1 MKLKTLCLSAVLGL
15 SVSNVNA
22 GIPVVDAGSIA
33 QAVLQLD
40 QMRQQLME
48 AQKLLQQQKAAYDA
62 IIGSRDVGALF
73 NNPALK
79 QYLPSGMQSLY
90 NDVKNK
96 NINGIADK
104 MANAAKQYENN
115 NKSGTNSASIQQA
128 KQQNALRNKVM
139 LDQIF
144 DSSQQ
149 RLNQLNSLMQSVDG
163 TQDAK
168 AAADL
173 GNRIQAEVGLLQAEQ
188 SKIQLV
194 KMLADA
200 EDKLVEQQQRA
211 AIQNYN
217 RVTGKTTTKT
227 VQHRF

>member
-33 QAVLQLD
+33 QAVIQVTELKRQYD
-40 QMRQQLME
+40 QMKMQ
-48 AQKLLQQQKAAYDA
+48 YDA
-62 IIGSRDVGALF
+62 IIGTRDVGALF
-73 NNPALK
+73 NDPQLK

-96 NINGIADK
+96 NINGIANK
-104 MANAAKQYENN
+104 MAQAAKDYENDS
-115 NKSGTNSASIQQA
+115 KSGTNSQSIQQA

-139 LDQIF
+139 IDQIF

-149 RLNQLNSLMQSVDG
+149 RLNQLDALMRSVDG
-163 TQDAK
+163 TQDQK
-168 AAADL
+168 AAMDL
-173 GNRIQAEVGLLQAEQ
+173 QNRIQTEVGLLQAEQ

-200 EDKLVEQQQRA
+200 EDKLVEQQQRV

-217 RVTGKTTTKT
+217 RSTGKTATKT
-227 VQHRF
+227 VPVRF

>member
-79 QYLPSGMQSLY
+79 EYLPSGMQSLY

-163 TQDAK
+163 T
-168 AAADL
+168 
-173 GNRIQAEVGLLQAEQ
+173 
-188 SKIQLV
+188 
-194 KMLADA
+194 
-200 EDKLVEQQQRA
+200 
-211 AIQNYN
+211 
-217 RVTGKTTTKT
+217 
-227 VQHRF
+227 

>member
-15 SVSNVNA
+15 SVSNINA

-33 QAVLQLD
+33 QAVIQVTELKRQYD
-40 QMRQQLME
+40 QMKMQ
-48 AQKLLQQQKAAYDA
+48 YNA
-62 IIGSRDVGALF
+62 IIGTRDVGALF
-73 NNPALK
+73 NDPQLK

-96 NINGIADK
+96 NINGIANK
-104 MANAAKQYENN
+104 MAQAAKDYENDS
-115 NKSGTNSASIQQA
+115 KSGTNSQSIQQA

-139 LDQIF
+139 IDQIF

-149 RLNQLNSLMQSVDG
+149 RLNQLDALMRSVDG
-163 TQDAK
+163 TQDQK
-168 AAADL
+168 AAMDL
-173 GNRIQAEVGLLQAEQ
+173 QNRIQTEVGLLQAEQ

>member
-22 GIPVVDAGSIA
+22 GIPVVDGVSNAARALEFA
-33 QAVLQLD
+33 QNLAQLQMQYK
-40 QMRQQLME
+40 QMEMQY
-48 AQKLLQQQKAAYDA
+48 KA
-62 IIGSRDVGALF
+62 IIGNRDIGALF

-96 NINGIADK
+96 NINGIANK
-104 MANAAKQYENN
+104 MAQAAKDYENDS
-115 NKSGTNSASIQQA
+115 KSGTNSQSIQQA

-139 LDQIF
+139 IDQIF

-149 RLNQLNSLMQSVDG
+149 RLNQLDALMRSVDG
-163 TQDAK
+163 TQDQK
-168 AAADL
+168 AAMDL
-173 GNRIQAEVGLLQAEQ
+173 QNRIQTEVGLLQAEQ

-200 EDKLVEQQQRA
+200 EDKLVEQQQRV

-217 RVTGKTTTKT
+217 RSTGKTATKT
-227 VQHRF
+227 VPVRF